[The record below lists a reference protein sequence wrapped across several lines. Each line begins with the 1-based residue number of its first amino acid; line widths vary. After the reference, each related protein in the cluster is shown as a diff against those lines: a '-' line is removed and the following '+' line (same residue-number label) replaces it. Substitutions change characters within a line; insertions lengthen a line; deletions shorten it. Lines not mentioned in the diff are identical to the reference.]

1 MLERNDLMEQRLAK
15 IAAVVEAGQQAYPN
29 DFKPSHTGAELIAGL
44 ADQLAPHPIE
54 RATGTAAVRMVGRVI
69 AINRKGKVGFL
80 RIRDRSASAVIA
92 ARQAANV
99 AREAANMAPRDSDTS
114 TYQVFFRRN
123 EDEDLFDALLKSGQ
137 SLDVGDIV
145 GCIGLPFRTQTGEP
159 SLWATS
165 LDAEGNPLSG
175 TAAGEPCV
183 RILTKSI
190 RLLPEKFHGLT
201 DKQTRYRQRYV
212 DLIVNDDVRATFERR
227 AHIIAA
233 IRAFFH
239 TRDYLEVETPMM
251 HSIVGGATAR
261 PFATHHNALGIPLF
275 LRVAPELHL
284 KRLVV
289 GGLERVFEINRNF
302 RNEGIDLQHNPEFT
316 MLEFYEAYATYTDL
330 MVLIEQLFS
339 GLAQQLHGTTDL
351 VWGDANDPDAQQQIS
366 MAAPFARI
374 SVYEGIQRWGGLDA
388 EQLHD
393 AALLRAKLAEQGI
406 TLPAATPVG
415 KLQMALFETVAE
427 PHLIQ
432 PTFVT
437 DFPVEVSPLS
447 RKKDSDPRLTD
458 RFEMYMAGFEIANAF
473 SELNDSVDQHER
485 FQAQSLAKAGG
496 DVEAMDMDMDYIRA
510 LEYGLPPTAG
520 CGIGIDRL
528 VMVLTNNQSIREV
541 ILFPLLRPEQR
552 RSESGDAATPAALT
566 EG

>member
-15 IAAVVEAGQQAYPN
+15 IAATVEAGQQAYPN
-29 DFKPSHTGAELIAGL
+29 DFQPTKTGAELVIDLDAKL
-44 ADQLAPHPIE
+44 ESHSPE
-54 RATGTAAVRMVGRVI
+54 RAAGTPVVHMAGRVI

-80 RIRDRSASAVIA
+80 RIRDRSASAVVA
-92 ARQAANV
+92 
-99 AREAANMAPRDSDTS
+99 AREATDAKRLAAGMEARGNDAS

-123 EDEDLFDALLKSGQ
+123 EDEALFDGLLKSSN

-145 GCIGLPFRTQTGEP
+145 GCSGVPFRTRTGEP

-165 LDAEGNPLSG
+165 LDADGGALVG
-175 TAAGEPCV
+175 TTVDAPCV
-183 RILTKSI
+183 RILTKSV
-190 RLLPEKFHGLT
+190 RSLPEKFHGLT

-212 DLIVNDDVRATFERR
+212 DLIVNDNVRATFERR
-227 AHIIAA
+227 AHLIAA

-239 TRDYLEVETPMM
+239 GREFLEVETPMM

-261 PFATHHNALGIPLF
+261 PFTTHHNALNIPLY
-275 LRVAPELHL
+275 LRIAPELYL

-302 RNEGIDLQHNPEFT
+302 RNEGIDQSHNPEFT
-316 MLEFYEAYATYTDL
+316 MLEFYQAYATYTDL
-330 MVLIEQLFS
+330 MELLEQLFS
-339 GLAQQLHGTTDL
+339 SLAEKINGTTDL
-351 VWGDANDPDAQQQIS
+351 VWGAEGDTQQAIS

-374 SVYEGIQRWGGLDA
+374 SVYEGIERWGGLQG

-393 AALLRAKLAEQGI
+393 ETLLRGKLAEHGI
-406 TLPAATPVG
+406 EMKDGTPVG
-415 KLQMALFETVAE
+415 KLQMELFETVAE

-458 RFEMYMAGFEIANAF
+458 RFEMYVAGFEIANAF
-473 SELNDSVDQHER
+473 SELNDSVDQYER
-485 FQAQSLAKAGG
+485 FHAQVQAKAGG
-496 DVEAMDMDMDYIRA
+496 DDEAMDMDLDYIRA

-528 VMVLTNNQSIREV
+528 VMVLTNTQSIREV
-541 ILFPLLRPEQR
+541 ILFPLMRPEQR
-552 RSESGDAATPAALT
+552 RVESADAGATSEPV